1 MKKLLF
7 LALCIAVSA
16 GTRAQQ
22 MRDTSLFK
30 RMAVDTTGMK
40 LNMDAVYN
48 RPFLQMGK
56 LPATLGGYVEAN
68 TAYFG
73 TDGVTEGL
81 SFQLPRLTLFVAS
94 TVWERIKFLTEIE
107 LEEGGKEIN
116 IEFASVDV
124 QFHPLLNLRGGIV
137 MNPIGAFNQNHDGPK
152 WEFVSRPIAST
163 TIIPATWS
171 NVGFGLFGK
180 WAQGDWVWA
189 YEGYLTNGFDSRI
202 IANEEGR
209 TWLPAS
215 KKNPER
221 FEESFNGVPLVTVK
235 GAVRRRGWG
244 ELGLSWMGGV
254 YNKFEDD
261 GLALDEKRRVDLA
274 AVDYNNVFSR
284 TGTYITGEWVWAFID
299 VPRTYSPQFGRRQ
312 QGGFLDVVQPVLRR
326 RILGWEGAT
335 LNVAVRGEFAD
346 YNAAKFDD
354 LFTNVSDHVIA
365 VVPAV
370 SLRPSAQTVFRVNY
384 RYEWR
389 QDMLGNPF
397 SRTAG
402 WQVGLSTYF

>member
-1 MKKLLF
+1 MKKLFSF
-7 LALCIAVSA
+7 LLGVLYATCA
-16 GTRAQQ
+16 TAQR
-22 MRDTSLFK
+22 RDTSLFK
-30 RMAVDTTGMK
+30 RVPVDTIGQKMN
-40 LNMDAVYN
+40 LDAVYN
-48 RPFLQMGK
+48 RPFLQFDK

-94 TVWERIKFLTEIE
+94 TISERIKFLTEIE
-107 LEEGGKEIN
+107 LEEGGKEIA

-124 QFHPLLNLRGGIV
+124 QFHPLLNLRGGIIL
-137 MNPIGAFNQNHDGPK
+137 NPIGAFNQNHDGPK

-163 TIIPATWS
+163 TIIPSTWS

-180 WAQGDWVWA
+180 WAQGPWVWA
-189 YEGYLTNGFDSRI
+189 YEGYLTNGFDGRI

-215 KKNPER
+215 KRNSER
-221 FEESFNGVPLVTVK
+221 FEESFNGVPLVTLK

-261 GLALDEKRRVDLA
+261 GLPLDEKRRVDLA
-274 AVDYNNVFSR
+274 AVDYNNVLPR
-284 TGTYITGEWVWAFID
+284 TGTYLTGEWVWAFIE
-299 VPRTYSPQFGRRQ
+299 VPSTYTQQFGNRQ

-326 RILGWEGAT
+326 RIFGWEGAV

-365 VVPAV
+365 VVPAM

-402 WQVGLSTYF
+402 FQLGLSTYF

>member
-1 MKKLLF
+1 M
-7 LALCIAVSA
+7 
-16 GTRAQQ
+16 Q
-22 MRDTSLFK
+22 DTSLF
-30 RMAVDTTGMK
+30 RRVPVDTAGLR

-81 SFQLPRLTLFVAS
+81 SFQLPRLTLFVA
-94 TVWERIKFLTEIE
+94 TQVWERIRFLTEIE

-124 QFHPLLNLRGGIV
+124 EFHPLLNLRGGIV
-137 MNPIGAFNQNHDGPK
+137 MNPIGSFNQNHDGPK
-152 WEFVSRPIAST
+152 WEFVSRPISST
-163 TIIPATWS
+163 TIIPSTWS
-171 NVGFGLFGK
+171 NAGFGLYGK
-180 WAQGDWVWA
+180 YARGPWVWA
-189 YEGYLTNGFDSRI
+189 YEAYLTNGFDDRI
-202 IANEEGR
+202 IANAEGR

-215 KKNPER
+215 KQNRER
-221 FEESFNGVPLVTVK
+221 FGESFNGVPLTTLK
-235 GAVRRRGWG
+235 AAVRRRGWG
-244 ELGLSWMGGV
+244 EVGISWMGGV
-254 YNKFEDD
+254 YNKFEED
-261 GLALDEKRRVDLA
+261 GLPLDKKRRVDLF
-274 AVDYNNVFSR
+274 AVDYNNVFTR
-284 TGTYITGEWVWAFID
+284 TGTYLNGEWVWAFVD
-299 VPRTYSPQFGRRQ
+299 VPSTYTPQFGRRQ

-326 RILGWEGAT
+326 RIFGWEGAT

-346 YNAAKFDD
+346 YNAGKFDET
-354 LFTNVSDHVIA
+354 FTNVSDHVIA

-370 SLRPSAQTVFRVNY
+370 SLRPSAQTVFRMNY

-402 WQVGLSTYF
+402 FQFGLSTYF